1 MHLDMNAVVSC
12 IQFSND
18 SVDLVEA
25 SLDIK
30 SNIFMEFLQVC
41 LSVFVCN
48 DIIMTNFDI
57 LKQAAL
63 MTATSHGRR
72 GMIHTSRKQQPQRLT
87 VTIDRSCTLRRR
99 FCMYWFPCEVDVC
112 EKCSYCVYRHSKC
125 LWLNVVVLK
134 PHYWR

>member
-87 VTIDRSCTLRRR
+87 VTIDPVLCEDDFVCIGFHVKLTSVRS
-99 FCMYWFPCEVDVC
+99 
-112 EKCSYCVYRHSKC
+112 
-125 LWLNVVVLK
+125 VVIVSIGTANACGSMS
-134 PHYWR
+134 WC